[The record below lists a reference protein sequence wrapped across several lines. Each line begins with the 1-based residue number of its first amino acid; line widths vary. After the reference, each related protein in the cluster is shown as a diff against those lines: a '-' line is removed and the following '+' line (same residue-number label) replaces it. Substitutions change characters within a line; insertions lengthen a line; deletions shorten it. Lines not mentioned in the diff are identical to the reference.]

1 MKELFWLFYR
11 KVNKL
16 PRMARLEA
24 CSLCQ
29 LNCKDCYMRNQKNET
44 VIGNGY
50 LTYEN
55 FKKFLKRNPYI
66 KEIELSFSGEIFLN
80 PELSEIIKYA
90 YKKNIQLTA
99 FNGVNFNNV
108 SDDLLEILV
117 KYKFTGLTLSIDGAT
132 NETYIQYRRNGD
144 LNKVLS
150 NIDKLNKYKQKYN
163 SKFPIIQWQ
172 YIMFSHNKHEIS
184 KAIDLAIKYNVANIY
199 FKKPWKEQ
207 SKDYSISPNDIKK
220 IQKIIENCKKDK
232 TIIDIISRHMI
243 PTCYQLWLQP
253 QINWDGKLLGC
264 FCSVYNDLNINVFDT
279 GLKKALESKQ
289 MKEIRSVICGKKII
303 KSDIAC
309 KNCSFYEEMNR
320 KKQFV
325 KEKELKFV

>member
-1 MKELFWLFYR
+1 MKELFWHFYR

-29 LNCKDCYMRNQKNET
+29 LNCIDCYMRNQKNET

-50 LTYEN
+50 LTYAN
-55 FKKFLKRNPYI
+55 FKKFIERNPYI

-132 NETYIQYRRNGD
+132 NETYIKYRRNGD

-150 NIDKLNKYKQKYN
+150 NIDKLNRYKQIYN
-163 SKFPIIQWQ
+163 SKFPVIQWQ
-172 YIMFSHNKHEIS
+172 YIIFSHNKHEIS
-184 KAIDLAIKYNVANIY
+184 KAIDLAIRYKVSNIY

-207 SKDYSISPNDIKK
+207 EKDYNIATKDIIK

-232 TIIDIISRHMI
+232 MIIDIISKQMI

-264 FCSVYNDLNINVFDT
+264 FCSVYNDLYINVFDT

-289 MKEIRSVICGKKII
+289 MKEIRAVICGKEII
-303 KSDIAC
+303 KSNIAC
-309 KNCSFYEEMNR
+309 KNCSFFEEMNR

-325 KEKELKFV
+325 NEKELKFV